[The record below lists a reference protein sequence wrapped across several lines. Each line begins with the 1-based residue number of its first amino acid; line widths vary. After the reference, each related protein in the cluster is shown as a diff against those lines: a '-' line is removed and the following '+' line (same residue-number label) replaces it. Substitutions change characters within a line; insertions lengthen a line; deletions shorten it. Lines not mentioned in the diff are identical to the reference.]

1 MRRITRVVRGFS
13 LMDSRRYWFGFSA
26 ILIVIGMISLAFQGL
41 NLGVDFTGGSV
52 LELDYSS
59 PVTSGEVE
67 GVLAEF
73 EEMSGHQVIRIGE
86 AEAPIMR
93 IKSPAIPDGEDR
105 EELYAALGRLGD
117 YEISSMDMVSPVIGR
132 ELTRNGLAALAVALV
147 GMVMYITVRFQ
158 FRFAATAVITL
169 LHDSLITL
177 GMFSLLRV
185 EVDQAFIAAILTIVG
200 YSVNDTI
207 VIFDRIREN
216 LKYRTR
222 GEMLSTLV
230 DKSIHQ
236 SLSRS
241 LITSITTF
249 AAIAGIYLFGGASI
263 KNFTFALMLG
273 IVVGTYSS
281 IFVASPIWLTWS
293 EKRPSRSTSRT

>member
-1 MRRITRVVRGFS
+1 
-13 LMDSRRYWFGFSA
+13 A
-26 ILIVIGMISLAFQGL
+26 
-41 NLGVDFTGGSV
+41 
-52 LELDYSS
+52 LD
-59 PVTSGEVE
+59 G
-67 GVLAEF
+67 
-73 EEMSGHQVIRIGE
+73 
-86 AEAPIMR
+86 
-93 IKSPAIPDGEDR
+93 
-105 EELYAALGRLGD
+105 LGD

-132 ELTRNGLAALAVALV
+132 ELTRSGLTALAVALV
-147 GMVMYITVRFQ
+147 GMVIYITVRFQ

-177 GMFSLLRV
+177 GLFSLLRV